1 MCFYRKEMCPKRLAT
16 FAKSHQWEVFKC
28 IKYNF
33 QRVCC
38 TLYSKIHRLYSNFI
52 PTHQALALCSNVVL
66 VPPHVAFAVE
76 PWQVNALMVGSR
88 NESPGFRHGAEARR
102 CSRLRLTLRRCSCSH
117 VLQSIKDISMFCLHL
132 VIQNEFEHVSKDL
145 QR

>member
-1 MCFYRKEMCPKRLAT
+1 MCFYRKEMCPKRLTT

-76 PWQVNALMVGSR
+76 PWQVNALMVGSVR
-88 NESPGFRHGAEARR
+88 EEIWVIWV
-102 CSRLRLTLRRCSCSH
+102 LRTGKWENHMDRYSC
-117 VLQSIKDISMFCLHL
+117 LQTSMALCQLHL
-132 VIQNEFEHVSKDL
+132 GFKQKQWFESV
-145 QR
+145 